1 LKLRLSF
8 VAVFFYEENIMQEMG
23 THLFMVGIKGTGM
36 SSLALL
42 LQHWGFSVCGCDTP
56 EVFSSDAVLRDA
68 GITVYEGFDASL
80 LPAGTNEVIF
90 SSAYSESL
98 PILQEARNRSIPLCS
113 YPQYLAHLSKQQD
126 SYAVAGTHGKTTTCS
141 VATHL
146 LKHACEGC
154 FPFYSIFGAP
164 QKDMAGGK
172 ECALF
177 EACEYQDHFHS
188 YKLRGV
194 LITSVEYDHPD
205 YFSSKEH
212 VMRSFEILV
221 DNLQGGGFL
230 IYCSDDPGASA
241 IGSYA
246 KETRPDLSIL
256 SYGFASDGPF
266 RIVKGAGDTYRLALL
281 RDLPFSVTSKAK
293 ALVDDHVGALV
304 LSLAMLL
311 DRSEPR
317 LYRAGK
323 GLITDEV
330 LPTLASIFL
339 PHLASYQGCKG
350 RTEELFRD
358 GEVIYLDDYAHHP
371 SEIKTSLE
379 EIRLRYPGYPLLVIF
394 SAHTASR
401 TLALLKE
408 FAEVLAQS
416 DQLILQSTYAS
427 ARNDGSNTD
436 DPALILFSLLR
447 KSIGDGVAYAPS
459 DEAAMEIAAA
469 WLQERWLCI
478 TMGAGNNRYLGP
490 KIAERRRSHQ

>member
-1 LKLRLSF
+1 
-8 VAVFFYEENIMQEMG
+8 MQKMG
-23 THLFMVGIKGTGM
+23 THLFLVGIKGTGM

-42 LQHWGFSVCGCDTP
+42 LQYWGFSVCGCDTS
-56 EVFSSDAVLRDA
+56 EIFSSDAVLNDA
-68 GITVYEGFDASL
+68 GIVVYEGFEASL
-80 LPAGTNEVIF
+80 LPPDTDGIIF

-98 PILQEARNRSIPLCS
+98 PILQEAHKRSIPLYS
-113 YPQYLAHLSKQQD
+113 YPEYLAYLSRQQD

-146 LKHACEGC
+146 LKHACDGR
-154 FPFYSIFGAP
+154 FPFYAIYGAP
-164 QKDMAGGK
+164 QEDMAGGR

-205 YFSSKEH
+205 YFSSEEQ

-246 KETRPDLSIL
+246 EKTRPDLSIL
-256 SYGFASDGPF
+256 NYGFSSNGPF
-266 RIVKGAGDTYRLALL
+266 RIEKGTADTYRLALL
-281 RDLPFSVTSKAK
+281 KNLSFSVTSKAK

-311 DRSEPR
+311 DRSEPK
-317 LYRAGK
+317 LYVEDK

-330 LPTLASIFL
+330 LPTLASLFL

-401 TLALLKE
+401 TFALLKE

-427 ARNDGSNTD
+427 ARKDGSDTD

>member
-1 LKLRLSF
+1 
-8 VAVFFYEENIMQEMG
+8 MQEMG

-311 DRSEPR
+311 DRSEPG

-379 EIRLRYPGYPLLVIF
+379 EIRLRYPGHPLLVIF

>member
-1 LKLRLSF
+1 
-8 VAVFFYEENIMQEMG
+8 MQEMG

-311 DRSEPR
+311 DRSEPK
-317 LYRAGK
+317 LYRADK